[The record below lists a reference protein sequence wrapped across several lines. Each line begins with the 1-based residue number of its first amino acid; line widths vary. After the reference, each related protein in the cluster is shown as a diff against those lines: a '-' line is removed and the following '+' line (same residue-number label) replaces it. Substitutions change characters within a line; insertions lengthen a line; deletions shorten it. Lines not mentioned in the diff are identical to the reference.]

1 MTGLKLQTC
10 EELGANVEFEER
22 RLFSLKQNS
31 QLCSGKNKGKV
42 ESMFVSLLTRL
53 THREKVTKLP
63 HVFLNKELHLSHF
76 VIT

>member
-31 QLCSGKNKGKV
+31 QMCSGKNKGKV
-42 ESMFVSLLTRL
+42 ESMFVWLLTRL
-53 THREKVTKLP
+53 TRREKVTELP
-63 HVFLNKELHLSHF
+63 HFFFSIRNCILAIL
-76 VIT
+76 